1 VDDYL
6 HQNRSFVAPMQ
17 SQHQLNGSAPNM
29 VWRRIV
35 DDNKTRRIR
44 VNVTKVSDDGMLGP
58 VL

>member
-29 VWRRIV
+29 VWRRI
-35 DDNKTRRIR
+35 R

>member
-1 VDDYL
+1 
-6 HQNRSFVAPMQ
+6 
-17 SQHQLNGSAPNM
+17 M
-29 VWRRIV
+29 VWSRIV